1 MPRTNT
7 PAYFVIRINC
17 EVKYIYGA
25 CRVNSL
31 PKEKG
36 KRSSLFS
43 DEDAKGF
50 IISQPG
56 NEKNDFKM

>member
-7 PAYFVIRINC
+7 PAYFVVNTNC

-25 CRVNSL
+25 CQVNSL

-36 KRSSLFS
+36 KRCSLFS
-43 DEDAKGF
+43 DGDEKGF
-50 IISQPG
+50 MRSPPG